1 MQVKTF
7 LSSYKKHIRI
17 VAMQVKT
24 FLSSYKKYIVIVA
37 LIGAFTLYS
46 VFIRFLPQFEL
57 FSFLAGLL
65 LLFVTIIFFVEFI
78 QLEKEL
84 KTVVR
89 SQEVVNDIIAH
100 DLSNIV
106 QGLSGSLELLNSNLA
121 TLDPQQIILMSTAIA
136 QANTLKETIRN
147 INKLIW
153 LRKTTDIELKLEDV
167 SLSRYLFQEISQIR
181 HTFEKGLNI
190 KFSVDLSEPFM
201 VKARPEDI
209 ADIFRIIL
217 INAIKFTIQPKI
229 LIDTS
234 IESYKDMYWKVRISD
249 AGIGVPDVNK
259 QKIFLR
265 FEEGKPEKGSGVGL
279 ALAKT
284 IVEKYQGKIWVED
297 RVKGDYKQG
306 ASFITIF
313 PKTRT

>member
-1 MQVKTF
+1 MEIKAF
-7 LSSYKKHIRI
+7 
-17 VAMQVKT
+17 
-24 FLSSYKKYIVIVA
+24 FSSYKKYIIILT
-37 LIGAFTLYS
+37 LIGAFVVYTI
-46 VFIRFLPQFEL
+46 FTRFLPQFEL

-65 LLFVTIIFFVEFI
+65 LVTVAIIFFVEFI

-84 KTVVR
+84 KTVAK
-89 SQEVVNDIIAH
+89 SQEVINDIMAH

-106 QGLSGSLELLNSNLA
+106 QGLSGSLELLNSNLS
-121 TLDPQQIILMSTAIA
+121 TLDQLQVYLMSTAIA
-136 QANTLKETIRN
+136 QANTLKETIQN

-167 SLSRYLFQEISQIR
+167 SLSRYLFQEISKIR

-217 INAIKFTIQPKI
+217 INAIKFTIQQKI

-249 AGIGVPDVNK
+249 AGIGVPDINK
-259 QKIFLR
+259 EKIFLR
-265 FEEGKPEKGSGVGL
+265 FEKGKPEEGSGVGL

-313 PKTRT
+313 PKSRI